1 MESQS
6 KKESNLPKILGIII
20 VVVIFVA
27 VALYLNKEKTDEG
40 EKEITTETTETEKT
54 TEIDET
60 EGTGSVSE
68 DEAPKDLQT
77 QIDEIIN
84 YDFSKYEILGES
96 AQKYTRTF
104 NALDTVVQL
113 IVYNDDP
120 KVDVEKIFDETQELI
135 ELLESIISKTKEG
148 SFTEQINTNG
158 EFDYSNYEY
167 AAIIH
172 QLVDKSNYYEEFSGG
187 VLDITME
194 PVVRLWDINNGN
206 TEVPAQ
212 ADIDATL
219 ALVNY
224 ENFTRDEATQKYVLA
239 NGSTVDFGAIAKG
252 HIADIVKG
260 SLMSKG
266 INSALVNLGG
276 NVMTIGAKPG
286 DKNWIIGLQ
295 DPTGNTGAQLGTIE
309 VKNQSLVTSG
319 NYERFFIKDGVRYHH
334 ILDPNTGYPAN
345 SGLIQTTII
354 SDHSVDCDALSTST
368 FILGAEKGM
377 ELINKL
383 DGFEAIFVGEDLEYY
398 YSEGFM
404 DQYNLKPIENK

>member
-1 MESQS
+1 MELQS
-6 KKESNLPKILGIII
+6 KNESNLPKIIGIVIGVII
-20 VVVIFVA
+20 LAAIVF
-27 VALYLNKEKTDEG
+27 YLNKENSG
-40 EKEITTETTETEKT
+40 ENNSETNRTETETTENESTEDT
-54 TEIDET
+54 NVVEET
-60 EGTGSVSE
+60 ES
-68 DEAPKDLQT
+68 PKDLKA

-84 YDFSKYEILGES
+84 YDFSKYEILDEGAE
-96 AQKYTRTF
+96 KYTRTF

-120 KVDVEKIFDETQELI
+120 NIDVEKVFDETEELI
-135 ELLESIISKTKEG
+135 EVLESIISKTREG
-148 SFTEQINTNG
+148 SFTEQLNANG

-172 QLVDKSNYYEEFSGG
+172 QLVSKSNYYEELSGG

-212 ADIDATL
+212 ADIDAKL

-295 DPTGNTGAQLGTIE
+295 DPTGDTGAQLGTIE

-377 ELINKL
+377 ELIDKL

-404 DQYNLKPIENK
+404 DKYNLKPIEVK